1 MNYANVQDSRKP
13 AIINITSTT
22 NVGVPGQW
30 IFSVSTGGMKQ
41 TKK

>member
-1 MNYANVQDSRKP
+1 MNYANVLNSRTP

-30 IFSVSTGGMKQ
+30 IYSASIEGMEQSKN
-41 TKK
+41 